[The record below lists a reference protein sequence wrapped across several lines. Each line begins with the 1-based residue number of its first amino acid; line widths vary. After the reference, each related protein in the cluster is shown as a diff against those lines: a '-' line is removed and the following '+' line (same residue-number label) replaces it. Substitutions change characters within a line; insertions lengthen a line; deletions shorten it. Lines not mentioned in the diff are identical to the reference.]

1 MKKKI
6 LTALLSF
13 AAIVGVAIAENESL
27 DFSVSDSK
35 RKQERIRKQE
45 KNDSIANSFDN
56 FALSEGISIRGRLE
70 KQFIKRGDSVRIRY
84 VFDRSVIEMISSR
97 YLGLEIP
104 YECLKKGE
112 WIITLAP
119 ESTQWVDFHPKA
131 FAEKRPIPEGFLIIV
146 VEPEKYDDIKRQ
158 YDMVKDDFKKSSD
171 FINKLAKQYGGKT
184 AVEYFDEELKR
195 WGR

>member
-1 MKKKI
+1 MKRKI
-6 LTALLSF
+6 FSALLSL
-13 AAIVGVAIAENESL
+13 AAIAGIAIAENEPL
-27 DFSVSDSK
+27 DLKVNDSK
-35 RKQERIRKQE
+35 RKQE

-70 KQFIKRGDSVRIRY
+70 KRFIKRGDSVRIRY

-131 FAEKRPIPEGFLIIV
+131 FAEKRPMPEGFLIIV

-158 YDMVKDDFKKSSD
+158 YDKVKDDFKKSSD
-171 FINKLAKQYGGKT
+171 FIDKLAKQYGGKT

>member
-1 MKKKI
+1 MKKII
-6 LTALLSF
+6 LLALLSF
-13 AAIVGVAIAENESL
+13 FVIAS
-27 DFSVSDSK
+27 FSARPADCEMNDSK

-45 KNDSIANSFDN
+45 KKDSIADYFDN
-56 FALSEGISIRGRLE
+56 FTLYRGIDIRGRLE
-70 KQFIKRGDSVRIRY
+70 KRFIKRGDSVRIRY

-97 YLGLEIP
+97 YLGCDIP

-112 WIITLAP
+112 WVITLAT
-119 ESTQWVDFHPKA
+119 ESTKWVDFHIKG
-131 FAEKRPIPEGFLIIV
+131 FADKRATPEGFLIIV

-158 YDMVKDDFKKSSD
+158 YDKVKDDFKKSSD

-184 AVEYFDEELKR
+184 AVEYFDEQWER

>member
-1 MKKKI
+1 MKFVKVLL
-6 LTALLSF
+6 LTFVLLGGIDYSS
-13 AAIVGVAIAENESL
+13 AQSL
-27 DFSVSDSK
+27 SLNVKDSK
-35 RKQERIRKQE
+35 QKGDKIRKQE

-131 FAEKRPIPEGFLIIV
+131 FAEKRPMPEGFLIIV

-158 YDMVKDDFKKSSD
+158 YDKVKDDFKKSSD

-184 AVEYFDEELKR
+184 AVEYFDEELER